1 MEKNL
6 QVNDNFQKSE
16 RENIPT
22 ELKIVGKKQMIPEKV
37 WVKRNRSKLR
47 NMKGKIRIS
56 KGTVECEE
64 PFLQSSVGRRV

>member
-22 ELKIVGKKQMIPEKV
+22 QLKIVGKMQMVPEKV
-37 WVKRNRSKLR
+37 WVKRNRSKMR
-47 NMKGKIRIS
+47 IVKIRIS
-56 KGTVECEE
+56 KGIVEHER
-64 PFLQSSVGRRV
+64 PFLQSSVD